1 MEASQLIV
9 ANEGLQE
16 SPSNKCC
23 NPGGEYFWE
32 GAGPTEHLSDNPC
45 IKDSSKE
52 TVENKPK
59 NQTN

>member
-1 MEASQLIV
+1 M

-23 NPGGEYFWE
+23 NPGGDYFWE